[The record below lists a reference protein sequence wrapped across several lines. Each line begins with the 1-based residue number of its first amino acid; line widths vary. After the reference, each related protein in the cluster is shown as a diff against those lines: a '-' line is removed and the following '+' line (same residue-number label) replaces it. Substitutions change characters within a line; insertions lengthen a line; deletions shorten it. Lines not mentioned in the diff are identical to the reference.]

1 MNRKQWA
8 MKGKDCRKKADGMNI
23 LCAICL
29 GERRVW
35 GRFCFKLWRA
45 CMGWLFVLVWA
56 GCLGEIR
63 WLCQKERVD
72 CPTCD
77 HYARRRVELFHGVNR
92 SCPRLARDMNVA
104 DVCLGSGI
112 SLLTRAFWKF
122 RGKRFSAK
130 LRSRQNGHAISVNNS
145 ILFDVTCDL
154 RGVLAHCRRR
164 SSKPVANRKFCFVTI
179 NPLVKIARSIAK
191 L

>member
-104 DVCLGSGI
+104 DVCLGIGNF
-112 SLLTRAFWKF
+112 L
-122 RGKRFSAK
+122 
-130 LRSRQNGHAISVNNS
+130 VNQS
-145 ILFDVTCDL
+145 ILEVPRQEIFGEIAQQAERPRD
-154 RGVLAHCRRR
+154 
-164 SSKPVANRKFCFVTI
+164 FCEQLDSV
-179 NPLVKIARSIAK
+179 RCYM
-191 L
+191 